1 MYQRDRDI
9 TIKYLVCWLEY
20 SSEFD
25 SWVNIKDLKNVKEL
39 VWLYKLKQTPN
50 A

>member
-1 MYQRDRDI
+1 M
-9 TIKYLVCWLEY
+9 TTKYLVCWLKY

-39 VWLYKLKQTPN
+39 VQLYELRQMPN